1 MRYGNQYENE
11 YDTEETGSSF
21 GIVGFIAGMAAGAAI
36 GLLFAP
42 KSGRETREDIA
53 EMGGQAKE
61 KMDEWI
67 ETGRSE
73 WSRMKG
79 KAADMATMTRDEVT
93 DFIHYLM
100 NEGRDLRS
108 RVRNDVR
115 SGADRAGA
123 QDDEDRA
130 ARHRGHALL

>member
-11 YDTEETGSSF
+11 YDTESTGSSF
-21 GIVGFIAGMAAGAAI
+21 GIAGFIAGMAAGAAL

-42 KSGRETREDIA
+42 KSGRETREDIV

-61 KMDEWI
+61 KLDEWI
-67 ETGRSE
+67 DTGRSE
-73 WSRMKG
+73 WSRLKG
-79 KAADMATMTRDEVT
+79 KATDMASMTRDEVN

-100 NEGRDLRS
+100 SEGRDLRS

-123 QDDEDRA
+123 RTSQMADDLR
-130 ARHRGHALL
+130 RGV

>member
-1 MRYGNQYENE
+1 MRYGDRYENE
-11 YDTEETGSSF
+11 YDTESTGSSF
-21 GIVGFIAGMAAGAAI
+21 GIAGFIAGMAAGAAL

-53 EMGGQAKE
+53 EVGRQSKE

-73 WSRMKG
+73 WSRLKG
-79 KAADMATMTRDEVT
+79 KASDMATMTRDEVT
-93 DFIHYLM
+93 DFVHYLM

-108 RVRNDVR
+108 RVRNEAR
-115 SGADRAGA
+115 STADRAGA
-123 QDDEDRA
+123 RTSQMADDMR
-130 ARHRGHALL
+130 RGV